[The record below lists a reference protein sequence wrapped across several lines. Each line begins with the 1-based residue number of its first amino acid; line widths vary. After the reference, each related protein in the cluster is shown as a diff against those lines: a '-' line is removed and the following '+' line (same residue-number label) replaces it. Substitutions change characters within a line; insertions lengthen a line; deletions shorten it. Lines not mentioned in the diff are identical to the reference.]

1 MTLQIK
7 QSFTITGVNGEDGK
21 FSSPFINDKKELEF
35 KYCSFYEGKV
45 TLDIERKGLLLEN
58 GKRKVLLR
66 LKSENEDVYNE
77 MLIVRNLILM
87 DLREL
92 TKRYKEG
99 SEDLIAF
106 PYENEQYPFLITT
119 QSILDNGI
127 FSTKYSKSVLYFLN
141 EEFKKRGKPV
151 VASYESMLE
160 TVGKAIQKME
170 RTQLKEGYMGKD
182 KYFKVTISSVAEA
195 V

>member
-7 QSFTITGVNGEDGK
+7 QSFTLTGVDGQEGR
-21 FSSPFINDKKELEF
+21 FNSPFINDNKELEF
-35 KYCSFYEGKV
+35 KYCSFFEGKV
-45 TLDIERKGLLLEN
+45 TLDTERKGLLLES
-58 GKRKVLLR
+58 GKRKVLLM
-66 LKSENEDVYNE
+66 LKGKNEDVYNE

-92 TKRYKEG
+92 TKRFKEG
-99 SEDLIAF
+99 SETLIAF

-119 QSILDNGI
+119 QSILDNGLY
-127 FSTKYSKSVLYFLN
+127 STKYGKSVLYFLN
-141 EEFKKRGKPV
+141 EEFKKKGKPV
-151 VASYESMLE
+151 VSSYESMLE

-170 RTQLKEGYMGKD
+170 GTQLKEGYMGKD
-182 KYFKVTISSVAEA
+182 KYFKVSISSVAEA